1 MVPPPLPLDWFAN
14 NTPPPRFEAPVGIPL
29 YRVYQ
34 ASPDWG
40 PLDANPATKARFALR
55 DGHHGMFYASDRE
68 EGALWEAL
76 LRYCAFAPG
85 RPVLFPTDRL
95 RGQRLATIR
104 LRTPRVPV
112 LRLYAPAVHH
122 LFGDE
127 HHPASKRILE
137 LLTTT
142 NHAASHPEA
151 SAMLAGLNALVPP
164 IGHMPILQWKSKQ
177 FPDANVYL
185 AYDPPVGAGD
195 WELVDDVPLDDDDG
209 HARIR
214 AVLAREGYA
223 WTPDGTGGTAVATL
237 PATDVEDD

>member
-1 MVPPPLPLDWFAN
+1 MVAPLTWFAGNLPPPLFD
-14 NTPPPRFEAPVGIPL
+14 APIGITL
-29 YRVYQ
+29 YRVYP

-40 PLDANPATKARFALR
+40 PLDANKKSTARFALCN
-55 DGHHGMFYASDRE
+55 GHHGMFYASDRE

-85 RPVLFPTDRL
+85 RPVQLPTARL
-95 RGQRLATIR
+95 RGQRLATVR
-104 LRTPRVPV
+104 LHNPGVGV

-142 NHAASHPEA
+142 NHAASHAEA
-151 SAMLAGLNALVPP
+151 SAILSGLHALTPP
-164 IGHMPILQWKSKQ
+164 IADMPILQWKSKQ

-185 AYDPPVGAGD
+185 AYDPPLGAGD
-195 WELVDDVPLDDDDG
+195 WALIDDVPLDTPAG

-214 AVLAREGYA
+214 AALAREGYA
-223 WTPDGTGGTAVATL
+223 WTPTSTGATSVATL
-237 PATDVEDD
+237 PTTDPEDE